1 MKKRKQN
8 VARFLCLL
16 MVCTVLS
23 CMAGCEGKGG
33 SEPAQPA
40 LETVTY
46 SNLTD
51 ADSRALLSGLLEKSG
66 VAEARIQV
74 LLACVDQFNAAVK
87 PAWLTD
93 GFESAAPTET
103 KYDVYD
109 MQDVWTEKYGNFAGY
124 NCRITAYSL
133 LGEFLGVGADQ
144 PQTQGEEL
152 LFVDLDT
159 IARHPEVLFDDSTA
173 GFCALF
179 SPVEAADSTETGAQV
194 QALQEGWASR
204 GVTFADSEAHL
215 ISVIFHDKF
224 SDDEN
229 TLSVGH
235 AGVLLPSEDG
245 TLYFLEKVA
254 FQEPYR
260 LSKFQNRTELSDY
273 LMEKYD
279 TAWGQDTT
287 RPFIMENDALLEGF
301 RQNPLEKPE
310 VKGGN

>member
-1 MKKRKQN
+1 MKKRKQKA
-8 VARFLCLL
+8 ARFLCLL
-16 MVCTVLS
+16 MVGAVLS

-40 LETVTY
+40 LVTVTY

-66 VAEARIQV
+66 VAEARIQA
-74 LLACVDQFNAAVK
+74 LSACVDQFNAAVK
-87 PAWLTD
+87 SAWLTD

-124 NCRITAYSL
+124 NCRITAYGL
-133 LGEFLGVGADQ
+133 LGGFLGVGADQ
-144 PQTQGEEL
+144 PETQGEEL
-152 LFVDLDT
+152 LFMDLET
-159 IARHPEVLFDDSTA
+159 IAQDPAVLFDDSTA

-179 SPVEAADSTETGAQV
+179 APVEAADSTETGAQV
-194 QALQEGWASR
+194 QALQEGWSSR

-260 LSKFQNRTELSDY
+260 LLKFQNRTELSDY

-279 TAWGQDTT
+279 TAWGQDTA
-287 RPFIMENDALLEGF
+287 RPFIMENDALMDGF
-301 RQNPLEKPE
+301 RQNPLEE
-310 VKGGN
+310 AQA